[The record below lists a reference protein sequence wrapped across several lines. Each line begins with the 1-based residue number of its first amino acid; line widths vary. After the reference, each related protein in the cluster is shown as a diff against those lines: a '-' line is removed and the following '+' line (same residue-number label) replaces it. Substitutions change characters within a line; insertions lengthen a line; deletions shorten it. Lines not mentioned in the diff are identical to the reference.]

1 VKTERSEPLRQ
12 WQPKRRR
19 TAATELTQLR
29 KLHPKMGANRPALIS
44 FFSKNFKKRD
54 IVEFLNLELKTK
66 DVLLQT
72 NQNKITALE
81 EEKNS
86 VTEQFTKELKDLE
99 NKTKLEYDTLYH
111 EFMQQKSE
119 LSILSEFK
127 TRKVYINTLAM
138 FMKL

>member
-1 VKTERSEPLRQ
+1 
-12 WQPKRRR
+12 
-19 TAATELTQLR
+19 
-29 KLHPKMGANRPALIS
+29 M
-44 FFSKNFKKRD
+44 
-54 IVEFLNLELKTK
+54 ELKTK